1 MKDTVLLGSG
11 NSRYLKSVSNF
22 LSLYPTYNDFAAAL
36 IAGTLPVDFAGVNS
50 AGCAQIGTSLN
61 KANLLSDATAQ
72 ALGLVSQD
80 PTINEALAALAE
92 KQGAIIVSGVLQG
105 DGQGNIT
112 AKTVDT
118 APASDSGNLI
128 TSGAVYT
135 AILGAI
141 GGSY

>member
-1 MKDTVLLGSG
+1 MRDTVLLENGK
-11 NSRYLKSVSNF
+11 SRFLRSVSNF
-22 LSLYPTYNDFAAAL
+22 LSLYPTYESMVAAL
-36 IAGTLPVDFAGVNS
+36 VAGTLPVDFAGVNS

-72 ALGLVSQD
+72 ALGLSSQD

-118 APASDSGNLI
+118 APASGSSNLI
-128 TSGAVYT
+128 TSGAVYA